1 MSSYLKKR
9 VTVKR
14 ITALA
19 LAGVM
24 LVSTACGKSKADDYE
39 ITEALLGNVDVEQL
53 SSNRFT
59 QLEPDGT
66 KPLPEYKLDGYTLVA
81 ENDKLAL
88 YVKEEIATMRKKVLE
103 MLEVS
108 LDVFD
113 HLNKTRLSSLTGL
126 ENEIDLLKKN
136 LTTSHFSRLAE
147 GKCNMAASP
156 YYSSAVAGLERVAD
170 HLINV
175 GYSIVNPVGDQMR
188 N

>member
-1 MSSYLKKR
+1 MSQIRPKRLSPPEPNPTNIVRRILEYWEARETAEMVGKK
-9 VTVKR
+9 
-14 ITALA
+14 ISFSPIA
-19 LAGVM
+19 
-24 LVSTACGKSKADDYE
+24 
-39 ITEALLGNVDVEQL
+39 
-53 SSNRFT
+53 
-59 QLEPDGT
+59 
-66 KPLPEYKLDGYTLVA
+66 
-81 ENDKLAL
+81 
-88 YVKEEIATMRKKVLE
+88 KEKIAAMRKKVLE

-147 GKCNMAASP
+147 GKCNIAASP

-175 GYSIVNPVGDQMR
+175 GYSIVSPVGDQMK